1 MEHCRGAQA
10 PSRERSSSWLCCT
23 GPCSSPLEC
32 LSPVFSGSPQP
43 GWQQQQS
50 GLGIAQGPCCSPG
63 STTQASSSVTSGFLR
78 RSCRQEPPA
87 RCAAGHR
94 AALGGR
100 SPTGALGICLLVG
113 RICFSHLVWVFDADP
128 GSLVCPRS
136 SSQEE
141 ENQRCGDGGALQLGA
156 GLLWVSAAQI
166 GRTSGSEYKIAA
178 LVPAARTQRGV
189 SPDPI

>member
-1 MEHCRGAQA
+1 MFA
-10 PSRERSSSWLCCT
+10 
-23 GPCSSPLEC
+23 
-32 LSPVFSGSPQP
+32 GSPQP
-43 GWQQQQS
+43 GWQRQQQQS

-63 STTQASSSVTSGFLR
+63 NTTQASSSVTSGFLR
-78 RSCRQEPPA
+78 RSRRQEPPA
-87 RCAAGHR
+87 WCAAGHG
-94 AALGGR
+94 AVLGGHL
-100 SPTGALGICLLVG
+100 PPGALGICLPTR
-113 RICFSHLVWVFDADP
+113 RICLSHLVWVFDANP
-128 GSLVCPRS
+128 GSLLCPRS

-156 GLLWVSAAQI
+156 VLLWVSAAQI